1 MARRRR
7 PTYSPEFRAEAVRLV
22 RTTADSVSKIAREL
36 GVEPG
41 TLRRWLEASRPE
53 PVVPLTTDER
63 TELLQL
69 RREIRRVREERD
81 ILKKWSW
88 ATTHPRRDE
97 SGRLPGAMQPGQG
110 RRLLVPPSPEKNGP
124 ECCAPRHP
132 TLSPSPGSG

>member
-22 RTTADSVSKIAREL
+22 RTTADSVSKVARDL

-41 TLRRWLEASRPE
+41 PLRRWLEASRPE

-63 TELLQL
+63 TELLEL

-81 ILKKWSW
+81 ILKK
-88 ATTHPRRDE
+88 ATAFFAKQSE
-97 SGRLPGAMQPGQG
+97 
-110 RRLLVPPSPEKNGP
+110 
-124 ECCAPRHP
+124 
-132 TLSPSPGSG
+132 